1 MPSPKARIDRLQ
13 AVLGHVFSNPQ
24 LAIQAT
30 THPSVVEADP
40 ERSYQRLEFLGD
52 AIIGFVI
59 AKHAYDRYPTL
70 PEGDLTKMRIA
81 VVNGNALAERA
92 EVHGLGDLIEFGVSE
107 PRSGSR
113 GMRSALADVFEA
125 VTAALY
131 IDAGPE
137 AAERWIIDNLGDH
150 VTPDYATG
158 AANPKADLQERAQA
172 VGHSVEY
179 RIVNSSGP
187 AHQPTFTSEVVVGGN
202 CLGKGSGASK
212 RQAEAAAA
220 EEALARI
227 EAEGAW

>member
-1 MPSPKARIDRLQ
+1 MPSPEQRIAILEE
-13 AVLGHVFSNPQ
+13 VLGHKFADPN
-24 LAIQAT
+24 LILQAT

-52 AIIGFVI
+52 AIVGFVV
-59 AKHAYDRYPTL
+59 AKYAYDRYPL
-70 PEGDLTKMRIA
+70 VPEGDLTKMRIA
-81 VVNGNALAERA
+81 VVNGHALADRSEIL
-92 EVHGLGDLIEFGVSE
+92 GLGEAIEFGVSE

-131 IDAGPE
+131 LDAGLE
-137 AAERWIIDNLGDH
+137 AAERWIIANLGDH
-150 VTPDYATG
+150 VSPDFATTS
-158 AANPKADLQERAQA
+158 ANPKADLQERVQA
-172 VGHSVEY
+172 VGRSVEY
-179 RIVNSSGP
+179 RIVASDGP
-187 AHQPTFTSEVVVGGN
+187 AHQPTFTSEVVVDGA
-202 CLGKGSGASK
+202 CLGTGVGASK